1 MNAAGLAIVELLDR
15 NPLSGLA
22 SSIFLSPVRQRLS
35 LSRVCVS
42 RRSYILDS
50 GSKNIPKIPARVPHS
65 VLSAPKGKKVER
77 RITVHTQ
84 EYKY

>member
-1 MNAAGLAIVELLDR
+1 VNAAGLAIVELLDR

-22 SSIFLSPVRQRLS
+22 SSIPLGPVRQRLS
-35 LSRVCVS
+35 LSCVCDVG
-42 RRSYILDS
+42 
-50 GSKNIPKIPARVPHS
+50 GSITLKKTPARVPHS
-65 VLSAPKGKKVER
+65 VLSAPKGKKVGR